1 MTLFTTSKDGTK
13 IAYETAGSG
22 APLVIVWGALGL
34 RASPFAK
41 AMRDE
46 LAKSFTVYDYDRR
59 GRGESGD
66 TQPYSVAAEVED
78 LRAVCAAA
86 GGAPWVWATSS
97 GAALALEAA
106 ALRPVLVELFA

>member
-41 AMRDE
+41 AMRDR
-46 LAKSFTVYDYDRR
+46 T
-59 GRGESGD
+59 
-66 TQPYSVAAEVED
+66 TP
-78 LRAVCAAA
+78 RA
-86 GGAPWVWATSS
+86 
-97 GAALALEAA
+97 
-106 ALRPVLVELFA
+106 